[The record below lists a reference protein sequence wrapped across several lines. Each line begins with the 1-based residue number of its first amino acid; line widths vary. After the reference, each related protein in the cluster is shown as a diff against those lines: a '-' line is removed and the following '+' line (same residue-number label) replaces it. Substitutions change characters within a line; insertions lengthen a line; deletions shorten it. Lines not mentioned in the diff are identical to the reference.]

1 MGSLEAG
8 TQSPWAQMSKRN
20 IINTQKPCLFRIS
33 DSTIELDIASYDSV
47 LISGTLCLLAKLALL
62 SKKRGNN

>member
-8 TQSPWAQMSKRN
+8 IQSPWAQISKRN
-20 IINTQKPCLFRIS
+20 IINTHKPCLFRIS

-47 LISGTLCLLAKLALL
+47 LISGTLCLLANI
-62 SKKRGNN
+62 SPVYYQNMFS